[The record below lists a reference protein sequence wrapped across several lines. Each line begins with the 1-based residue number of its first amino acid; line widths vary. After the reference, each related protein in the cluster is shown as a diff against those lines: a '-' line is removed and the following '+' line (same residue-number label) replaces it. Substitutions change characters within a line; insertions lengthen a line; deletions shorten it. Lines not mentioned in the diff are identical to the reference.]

1 MSWWRQ
7 CEGKAV
13 CKLCNDLCHDGEVHT
28 EFCLFF
34 GLCGLGIW
42 FLFVVIGRP
51 LGLWGGCLPLL
62 VDLGVA
68 LFSLCGVGLGLRLL
82 WALGFAILVL
92 FGVGLRLLL
101 AVGGR
106 VCFLGR
112 PLGFDRCLSWY
123 EAVEFAEEDS

>member
-1 MSWWRQ
+1 MS
-7 CEGKAV
+7 CMITPVMMVKFT
-13 CKLCNDLCHDGEVHT
+13 LNSTSL
-28 EFCLFF
+28 F
-34 GLCGLGIW
+34 GLCGLFIQ
-42 FLFVVIGRP
+42 FLFVAIGRP

-68 LFSLCGVGLGLRLL
+68 LFSLCGVGLGLGLL

-106 VCFLGR
+106 GLFFRATSGI
-112 PLGFDRCLSWY
+112 
-123 EAVEFAEEDS
+123 